1 MPHSHPI
8 ARLIT
13 PIVVAAGLWFF
24 MFSPWTAGLTNFWY
38 TMTASALILIFMA
51 CWMGDLKTSIREGLH
66 DGTGLH
72 GGKPLRVLVQEG
84 LHGGKPLRVLVQEGL
99 HGGKPLRAG
108 IHEEGVYEKGIHG
121 GKPLRVLLF
130 GLALAAA
137 LWGVFWVGDKLSSL
151 MFGFARGQVDS
162 IYGMKTGTYPWL
174 IALLLLFII
183 GPAEE
188 LFWRGFIQQKLSLH
202 WGENWGFV
210 VTTAI
215 YTLIHLWSFNFMLIM
230 AAMVCG
236 VVWGGLYRLQP
247 KWLPA
252 LVVSHAVWD
261 ACVFVVFPI

>member
-38 TMTASALILIFMA
+38 TRTASALILIFMA

-72 GGKPLRVLVQEG
+72 GGKPLRVL
-84 LHGGKPLRVLVQEGL
+84 
-99 HGGKPLRAG
+99 
-108 IHEEGVYEKGIHG
+108 
-121 GKPLRVLLF
+121 LF
-130 GLALAAA
+130 GLALATA

-210 VTTAI
+210 VTSAI

-236 VVWGGLYRLQP
+236 IVWGGLYRLQP

>member
-8 ARLIT
+8 ARLLT
-13 PIVVAAGLWFF
+13 PIVVAAGLWFY

-51 CWMGDLKTSIREGLH
+51 CWMGERK
-66 DGTGLH
+66 GLH
-72 GGKPLRVLVQEG
+72 GGKPLREG
-84 LHGGKPLRVLVQEGL
+84 LHGGKPLRFLL
-99 HGGKPLRAG
+99 LG
-108 IHEEGVYEKGIHG
+108 I
-121 GKPLRVLLF
+121 
-130 GLALAAA
+130 ALAAA

-162 IYGMKTGTYPWL
+162 IYGMKTGIQPWI

-188 LFWRGFIQQKLSLH
+188 LFWRGFVQQQLSLH

-210 VTTAI
+210 VATAI

-236 VVWGGLYRLQP
+236 IVWGGLYRLQP

>member
-8 ARLIT
+8 ARLLT
-13 PIVVAAGLWFF
+13 PVIVAAGLWFF

-51 CWMGDLKTSIREGLH
+51 SRMGERK
-66 DGTGLH
+66 GLH
-72 GGKPLRVLVQEG
+72 GGKPLRVF
-84 LHGGKPLRVLVQEGL
+84 
-99 HGGKPLRAG
+99 
-108 IHEEGVYEKGIHG
+108 
-121 GKPLRVLLF
+121 LF
-130 GLALAAA
+130 GLVLAAL
-137 LWGVFWVGDKLSSL
+137 LWGLFWVGDKLSSHI
-151 MFGFARGQVDS
+151 FGFARAQVDS
-162 IYGMKTGTYPWL
+162 IYSMKSGTYPWL
-174 IALLLLFII
+174 IALLLLLVI

-188 LFWRGFIQQKLSLH
+188 LFWRGFIQRELSLH
-202 WGENWGFV
+202 WGENWGFA
-210 VTTAI
+210 VTTVI

>member
-8 ARLIT
+8 ARLLT
-13 PIVVAAGLWFF
+13 PIVVAAGLWFY

-38 TMTASALILIFMA
+38 TMTATALILIFMA
-51 CWMGDLKTSIREGLH
+51 CWMGDLKTPIR
-66 DGTGLH
+66 
-72 GGKPLRVLVQEG
+72 EG
-84 LHGGKPLRVLVQEGL
+84 LHGGKPLRFFLL
-99 HGGKPLRAG
+99 G
-108 IHEEGVYEKGIHG
+108 I
-121 GKPLRVLLF
+121 
-130 GLALAAA
+130 ALAAA

-162 IYGMKTGTYPWL
+162 IYGMKTGIQPWI

-188 LFWRGFIQQKLSLH
+188 LFWRGFVQQQLSLH

-210 VTTAI
+210 VATAI

-236 VVWGGLYRLQP
+236 IVWGGLYRLQP

>member
-1 MPHSHPI
+1 MTHSHPI
-8 ARLIT
+8 ARLLT
-13 PIVVAAGLWFF
+13 PIMVAAGLWFF

-38 TMTASALILIFMA
+38 TMTASALILIYMA
-51 CWMGDLKTSIREGLH
+51 WSLGRDRQFSIFNFQFSIR
-66 DGTGLH
+66 
-72 GGKPLRVLVQEG
+72 Q
-84 LHGGKPLRVLVQEGL
+84 
-99 HGGKPLRAG
+99 
-108 IHEEGVYEKGIHG
+108 
-121 GKPLRVLLF
+121 LLF
-130 GLALAAA
+130 GIALAAA
-137 LWGVFWVGDKLSSL
+137 LWGLFWVGDKLSSL
-151 MFGFARGQVDS
+151 MFGFAREQVDS

-188 LFWRGFIQQKLSLH
+188 LFWRGFIQHKLSLQ

-230 AAMVCG
+230 AALVCG
-236 VVWGGLYRLQP
+236 IVWGGLYRLQP

>member
-1 MPHSHPI
+1 
-8 ARLIT
+8 
-13 PIVVAAGLWFF
+13 

-51 CWMGDLKTSIREGLH
+51 WSLGRDSQFSIFNFQFSIR
-66 DGTGLH
+66 
-72 GGKPLRVLVQEG
+72 Q
-84 LHGGKPLRVLVQEGL
+84 
-99 HGGKPLRAG
+99 
-108 IHEEGVYEKGIHG
+108 
-121 GKPLRVLLF
+121 LLF
-130 GLALAAA
+130 GIALAAA
-137 LWGVFWVGDKLSSL
+137 LWGLFWVGDKLSSL
-151 MFGFARGQVDS
+151 MFGFAREQVDS

-188 LFWRGFIQQKLSLH
+188 LFWRGFIQHKLSLQ

-230 AAMVCG
+230 AALVCG
-236 VVWGGLYRLQP
+236 IVWGGLYRLQP

>member
-8 ARLIT
+8 ARLLT
-13 PIVVAAGLWFF
+13 PIVVAAGLWFY

-38 TMTASALILIFMA
+38 TMTASALILILMA
-51 CWMGDLKTSIREGLH
+51 WSIGRDSQFSIFNFQFSIRQL
-66 DGTGLH
+66 L
-72 GGKPLRVLVQEG
+72 L
-84 LHGGKPLRVLVQEGL
+84 
-99 HGGKPLRAG
+99 G
-108 IHEEGVYEKGIHG
+108 I
-121 GKPLRVLLF
+121 
-130 GLALAAA
+130 ALAAA

-162 IYGMKTGTYPWL
+162 IYGMKTGIQPWI

-188 LFWRGFIQQKLSLH
+188 LFWRGFVQQQLSLH

-230 AAMVCG
+230 AALVCG
-236 VVWGGLYRLQP
+236 IVWGGLYRLQP

>member
-8 ARLIT
+8 ACLLT
-13 PIVVAAGLWFF
+13 PIVVAAGLWFY

-51 CWMGDLKTSIREGLH
+51 CWMGDLKKTIR
-66 DGTGLH
+66 
-72 GGKPLRVLVQEG
+72 EG
-84 LHGGKPLRVLVQEGL
+84 LHGGKPLREGL
-99 HGGKPLRAG
+99 HGGKPLRFLLLG
-108 IHEEGVYEKGIHG
+108 I
-121 GKPLRVLLF
+121 
-130 GLALAAA
+130 ALAAA

-162 IYGMKTGTYPWL
+162 IYGMKTGIQPWI

-188 LFWRGFIQQKLSLH
+188 LFWRGFVQQQLSLH

-210 VTTAI
+210 VATAI
-215 YTLIHLWSFNFMLIM
+215 YTLIHIWSFNFMLIM

-236 VVWGGLYRLQP
+236 IVWGGLYRLQP

>member
-1 MPHSHPI
+1 M
-8 ARLIT
+8 
-13 PIVVAAGLWFF
+13 VAAGLWFY

-38 TMTASALILIFMA
+38 TMTASALILILMA
-51 CWMGDLKTSIREGLH
+51 WSLGRDSQFSIFNFQFSSRQL
-66 DGTGLH
+66 L
-72 GGKPLRVLVQEG
+72 L
-84 LHGGKPLRVLVQEGL
+84 
-99 HGGKPLRAG
+99 G
-108 IHEEGVYEKGIHG
+108 I
-121 GKPLRVLLF
+121 
-130 GLALAAA
+130 ALAAA

-162 IYGMKTGTYPWL
+162 IYGMKTGIQPWI

-188 LFWRGFIQQKLSLH
+188 LFWRGFVQQQLSSH

-230 AAMVCG
+230 AALVCG
-236 VVWGGLYRLQP
+236 IVWGGLYRLQP

>member
-8 ARLIT
+8 ARLLT
-13 PIVVAAGLWFF
+13 PIMVAAGLWFY
-24 MFSPWTAGLTNFWY
+24 MFSPWTAGVTNFWY

-51 CWMGDLKTSIREGLH
+51 WALGRDRQSSNFKFQISIHQL
-66 DGTGLH
+66 L
-72 GGKPLRVLVQEG
+72 L
-84 LHGGKPLRVLVQEGL
+84 
-99 HGGKPLRAG
+99 G
-108 IHEEGVYEKGIHG
+108 I
-121 GKPLRVLLF
+121 
-130 GLALAAA
+130 ALAAA

-151 MFGFARGQVDS
+151 MFGFAREQVDS
-162 IYGMKTGTYPWL
+162 IYGMNTGTYPWL

-188 LFWRGFIQQKLSLH
+188 LFWRGFIQHKLSLH
-202 WGENWGFV
+202 WGENWGFA

-215 YTLIHLWSFNFMLIM
+215 YTLIHMWLFNFMLIM
-230 AAMVCG
+230 AALVCG
-236 VVWGGLYRLQP
+236 IVWGGLYRLQP

>member
-8 ARLIT
+8 ARLLT
-13 PIVVAAGLWFF
+13 PIMVAAVLWFY

-38 TMTASALILIFMA
+38 TMTTSALILILMA
-51 CWMGDLKTSIREGLH
+51 WSLGRNSQFSIFNFQFSIRQL
-66 DGTGLH
+66 L
-72 GGKPLRVLVQEG
+72 L
-84 LHGGKPLRVLVQEGL
+84 
-99 HGGKPLRAG
+99 G
-108 IHEEGVYEKGIHG
+108 I
-121 GKPLRVLLF
+121 
-130 GLALAAA
+130 ALAAA

-162 IYGMKTGTYPWL
+162 IYGMKTGIQPWI

-188 LFWRGFIQQKLSLH
+188 LFWRGFVQQQLSLH

-230 AAMVCG
+230 AALVCG
-236 VVWGGLYRLQP
+236 IVWGGLYRLQP

>member
-8 ARLIT
+8 ARLLT
-13 PIVVAAGLWFF
+13 PIVVAAGLWFY

-38 TMTASALILIFMA
+38 TMTASALILILMA
-51 CWMGDLKTSIREGLH
+51 WSRGRDSQFSIFNFRFSIRQL
-66 DGTGLH
+66 L
-72 GGKPLRVLVQEG
+72 L
-84 LHGGKPLRVLVQEGL
+84 
-99 HGGKPLRAG
+99 G
-108 IHEEGVYEKGIHG
+108 I
-121 GKPLRVLLF
+121 
-130 GLALAAA
+130 ALAAA

-162 IYGMKTGTYPWL
+162 IYGMKTGIQPWI

-188 LFWRGFIQQKLSLH
+188 LFWRGFVQQQLSSH

-230 AAMVCG
+230 AALVCG
-236 VVWGGLYRLQP
+236 IVWGGLYRLQP

>member
-8 ARLIT
+8 ARLLT
-13 PIVVAAGLWFF
+13 PIMVAAGLWFY

-38 TMTASALILIFMA
+38 TMTASALILILMA
-51 CWMGDLKTSIREGLH
+51 WSLGRASQFSIFNFQFSIRQL
-66 DGTGLH
+66 L
-72 GGKPLRVLVQEG
+72 L
-84 LHGGKPLRVLVQEGL
+84 
-99 HGGKPLRAG
+99 G
-108 IHEEGVYEKGIHG
+108 I
-121 GKPLRVLLF
+121 
-130 GLALAAA
+130 ALAAA

-162 IYGMKTGTYPWL
+162 IYGMKTGIQPWI

-188 LFWRGFIQQKLSLH
+188 LFWRGFVQQQLSLH

-215 YTLIHLWSFNFMLIM
+215 YTLIHLWSINFMLIM
-230 AAMVCG
+230 AALVCG
-236 VVWGGLYRLQP
+236 IVWGGLYRLQP

>member
-8 ARLIT
+8 ARLLT
-13 PIVVAAGLWFF
+13 PIVVAAGLWFY

-38 TMTASALILIFMA
+38 TMTASALILILMA
-51 CWMGDLKTSIREGLH
+51 WSLGRDSQFSIFNFQFSIRQL
-66 DGTGLH
+66 L
-72 GGKPLRVLVQEG
+72 L
-84 LHGGKPLRVLVQEGL
+84 
-99 HGGKPLRAG
+99 G
-108 IHEEGVYEKGIHG
+108 I
-121 GKPLRVLLF
+121 
-130 GLALAAA
+130 ALAAA

-162 IYGMKTGTYPWL
+162 IYGMKTGIQPWI

-188 LFWRGFIQQKLSLH
+188 LFWRGFVQQQLSLH

-230 AAMVCG
+230 AALVCG
-236 VVWGGLYRLQP
+236 IVWGGLYRLQP

>member
-66 DGTGLH
+66 DGAGL
-72 GGKPLRVLVQEG
+72 
-84 LHGGKPLRVLVQEGL
+84 
-99 HGGKPLRAG
+99 
-108 IHEEGVYEKGIHG
+108 HG

-215 YTLIHLWSFNFMLIM
+215 YTQIHLWSFNFMLIM

-236 VVWGGLYRLQP
+236 IVWGGLYRLQP
-247 KWLPA
+247 KWLPT

>member
-8 ARLIT
+8 ARLLT
-13 PIVVAAGLWFF
+13 PIVVAAGLWFY

-38 TMTASALILIFMA
+38 TMTASALILILMA
-51 CWMGDLKTSIREGLH
+51 WSRGRDSQFSIFNFQFSIRQL
-66 DGTGLH
+66 L
-72 GGKPLRVLVQEG
+72 L
-84 LHGGKPLRVLVQEGL
+84 
-99 HGGKPLRAG
+99 G
-108 IHEEGVYEKGIHG
+108 I
-121 GKPLRVLLF
+121 
-130 GLALAAA
+130 ALAAA
-137 LWGVFWVGDKLSSL
+137 LWGVFWVGDKLSIL

-162 IYGMKTGTYPWL
+162 IYGMKTGIQPWI

-188 LFWRGFIQQKLSLH
+188 LFWRGFVQQQLSLH

-230 AAMVCG
+230 AALVCG
-236 VVWGGLYRLQP
+236 IVWGGLYRLQP

>member
-1 MPHSHPI
+1 MAQSHSI
-8 ARLIT
+8 TRLLT
-13 PIVVAAGLWFF
+13 PIMVAAGLWFY
-24 MFSPWTAGLTNFWY
+24 MFSPWTAGVTNFWY

-51 CWMGDLKTSIREGLH
+51 WSLGRDNHFSIFNFQFSFYQL
-66 DGTGLH
+66 L
-72 GGKPLRVLVQEG
+72 L
-84 LHGGKPLRVLVQEGL
+84 
-99 HGGKPLRAG
+99 G
-108 IHEEGVYEKGIHG
+108 I
-121 GKPLRVLLF
+121 
-130 GLALAAA
+130 ALAAA

-162 IYGMKTGTYPWL
+162 IYGMMTGIQPWL

-188 LFWRGFIQQKLSLH
+188 LFWRGFIQHKLSLH
-202 WGENWGFV
+202 WGENWGFA

-215 YTLIHLWSFNFMLIM
+215 YTLIHLWLFNFMLIM
-230 AAMVCG
+230 AALVCG
-236 VVWGGLYRLQP
+236 IVWGGLYRLQP

>member
-8 ARLIT
+8 ARLLT
-13 PIVVAAGLWFF
+13 PIVVAAGLWFY

-38 TMTASALILIFMA
+38 TMTASALILILMA
-51 CWMGDLKTSIREGLH
+51 WSRGRDSQFSIFNFQFSIRQL
-66 DGTGLH
+66 L
-72 GGKPLRVLVQEG
+72 L
-84 LHGGKPLRVLVQEGL
+84 
-99 HGGKPLRAG
+99 G
-108 IHEEGVYEKGIHG
+108 I
-121 GKPLRVLLF
+121 
-130 GLALAAA
+130 ALAAA

-162 IYGMKTGTYPWL
+162 IYGMKTGIQPWI

-188 LFWRGFIQQKLSLH
+188 LFWRGFVQQQLSSH

-230 AAMVCG
+230 AALVCG
-236 VVWGGLYRLQP
+236 IVWGGLYRLQP

-261 ACVFVVFPI
+261 ACVFVMFPI

>member
-8 ARLIT
+8 ARLLT
-13 PIVVAAGLWFF
+13 PIVVAAGLWFY

-51 CWMGDLKTSIREGLH
+51 WSRGRDSQFSIFNFQFSIRQL
-66 DGTGLH
+66 L
-72 GGKPLRVLVQEG
+72 L
-84 LHGGKPLRVLVQEGL
+84 
-99 HGGKPLRAG
+99 G
-108 IHEEGVYEKGIHG
+108 I
-121 GKPLRVLLF
+121 
-130 GLALAAA
+130 ALAAA

-162 IYGMKTGTYPWL
+162 IYGMKTGIQPWI

-188 LFWRGFIQQKLSLH
+188 LFWRGFVQQQLSLH

-230 AAMVCG
+230 AALVCG
-236 VVWGGLYRLQP
+236 IVWGGLYRLQP

>member
-1 MPHSHPI
+1 MVLYVLALDGRADKLLVYHDSVGTDTHLYGLVTRSRQPI
-8 ARLIT
+8 
-13 PIVVAAGLWFF
+13 F
-24 MFSPWTAGLTNFWY
+24 NFQ
-38 TMTASALILIFMA
+38 F
-51 CWMGDLKTSIREGLH
+51 SIRQL
-66 DGTGLH
+66 L
-72 GGKPLRVLVQEG
+72 L
-84 LHGGKPLRVLVQEGL
+84 
-99 HGGKPLRAG
+99 G
-108 IHEEGVYEKGIHG
+108 I
-121 GKPLRVLLF
+121 
-130 GLALAAA
+130 ALAAA

-162 IYGMKTGTYPWL
+162 IYGMKTGIQPWI

-188 LFWRGFIQQKLSLH
+188 LFWRGFVQQQLSSH

-215 YTLIHLWSFNFMLIM
+215 YTLIHLWSFNFMLII
-230 AAMVCG
+230 AALVCG
-236 VVWGGLYRLQP
+236 IVWGGLYRLQP

>member
-1 MPHSHPI
+1 MPHSHHI
-8 ARLIT
+8 ARLLT
-13 PIVVAAGLWFF
+13 PIMVAAGLWFY

-51 CWMGDLKTSIREGLH
+51 WSLGRDSQFSIFNFQFSIRQL
-66 DGTGLH
+66 L
-72 GGKPLRVLVQEG
+72 L
-84 LHGGKPLRVLVQEGL
+84 
-99 HGGKPLRAG
+99 G
-108 IHEEGVYEKGIHG
+108 I
-121 GKPLRVLLF
+121 
-130 GLALAAA
+130 ALAAA

-162 IYGMKTGTYPWL
+162 IYGMKTGIQPWI

-188 LFWRGFIQQKLSLH
+188 LFWRGFVQQQLSLH

-230 AAMVCG
+230 AALVCG
-236 VVWGGLYRLQP
+236 IVWGGLYRLQP

>member
-1 MPHSHPI
+1 
-8 ARLIT
+8 
-13 PIVVAAGLWFF
+13 

-38 TMTASALILIFMA
+38 TMTASALILILMA

-66 DGTGLH
+66 
-72 GGKPLRVLVQEG
+72 GGKPLRTGSHGEG
-84 LHGGKPLRVLVQEGL
+84 LHGGKPLRFLL
-99 HGGKPLRAG
+99 LG
-108 IHEEGVYEKGIHG
+108 I
-121 GKPLRVLLF
+121 
-130 GLALAAA
+130 ALAAA
-137 LWGVFWVGDKLSSL
+137 LWGLFWVGDKLSSL
-151 MFGFARGQVDS
+151 MFGFAREQVDS

-188 LFWRGFIQQKLSLH
+188 LFWRGFIQHKLSLQL
-202 WGENWGFV
+202 GENWGFV

-230 AAMVCG
+230 AALVCG
-236 VVWGGLYRLQP
+236 IVWGGLYRLQP

>member
-8 ARLIT
+8 ARLLT
-13 PIVVAAGLWFF
+13 PIVVAAGLWFY

-38 TMTASALILIFMA
+38 TMTASALILILMA
-51 CWMGDLKTSIREGLH
+51 WSRGRDSQFSIFNFQFSIRQL
-66 DGTGLH
+66 L
-72 GGKPLRVLVQEG
+72 L
-84 LHGGKPLRVLVQEGL
+84 
-99 HGGKPLRAG
+99 G
-108 IHEEGVYEKGIHG
+108 I
-121 GKPLRVLLF
+121 
-130 GLALAAA
+130 ALAAA

-162 IYGMKTGTYPWL
+162 IYGMKTGIQPWI

-188 LFWRGFIQQKLSLH
+188 LFWRGFVQQQLSSH

-230 AAMVCG
+230 AALVCG
-236 VVWGGLYRLQP
+236 IVWGGLYRLQP

>member
-1 MPHSHPI
+1 M
-8 ARLIT
+8 
-13 PIVVAAGLWFF
+13 VAAGLWFY

-51 CWMGDLKTSIREGLH
+51 WSLGRDSQFSIFNFQFSIRQL
-66 DGTGLH
+66 L
-72 GGKPLRVLVQEG
+72 L
-84 LHGGKPLRVLVQEGL
+84 
-99 HGGKPLRAG
+99 G
-108 IHEEGVYEKGIHG
+108 I
-121 GKPLRVLLF
+121 
-130 GLALAAA
+130 ALAAA

-162 IYGMKTGTYPWL
+162 IYGMKTGIQPWI

-188 LFWRGFIQQKLSLH
+188 LFWRGFVQQQLSLH

-230 AAMVCG
+230 AALVCG
-236 VVWGGLYRLQP
+236 IVWGGLYRLQP